1 VAKITAIANQKGGV
15 GKTTTAVNL
24 TACLAVAGRRC
35 LLVDLD
41 PQGNATSGVGVEKA
55 HRAGSY
61 RLLTRGGVSAATTV
75 VPTGLA
81 NLFLIPS
88 GPLLAEAAR
97 ISHLGY
103 EEGNRLRH
111 SLEPLLSEYDYI
123 FLDCP
128 PSIGPLTA
136 SALATCQH
144 VLVPIQCEYYAME
157 GLAQILRA
165 IERAKRSVNP
175 GLSSISVLLTM
186 FEDSLELAREVA
198 NDVREHLGA
207 QAYHT
212 VIPRDVALGEAPS
225 HGLPVLEYAPR
236 SKGARSYLE
245 LAKEV
250 LQNG

>member
-1 VAKITAIANQKGGV
+1 VAKIIAVANQKGGV

-24 TACLAVAGRRC
+24 TACIALAGRRC

-41 PQGNATSGVGVEKA
+41 PQGNATSGIGVDKA

-61 RLLTRGGVSAATTV
+61 RLLTRGGVSAASTV
-75 VPTGLA
+75 VPTA
-81 NLFLIPS
+81 IPNLFLIPS

-111 SLEPLLSEYDYI
+111 SLEPILSEYDYI

-144 VLVPIQCEYYAME
+144 VLVPIQCEYYAIE
-157 GLAQILRA
+157 GLAQVLRA
-165 IERAKRSVNP
+165 IDRARRSANP
-175 GLSSISVLLTM
+175 TLASISVLLTM
-186 FEDSLELAREVA
+186 FEHSLELARDVA
-198 NDVREHLGA
+198 SDVREHLGT
-207 QAYHT
+207 QVYNT
-212 VIPRDVALGEAPS
+212 VIPRDVALGESPS

-250 LQNG
+250 LENG